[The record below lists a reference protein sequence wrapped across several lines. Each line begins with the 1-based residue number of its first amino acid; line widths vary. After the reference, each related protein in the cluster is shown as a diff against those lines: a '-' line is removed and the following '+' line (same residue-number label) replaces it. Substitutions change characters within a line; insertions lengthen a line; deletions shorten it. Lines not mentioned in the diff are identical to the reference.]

1 MNVKK
6 SVLEQKTDKQLEEYI
21 KLESRFV
28 PEAVKYAFE
37 ILQSRGK
44 EFSNDDI
51 ERINSLINFKN
62 PIKELIIHKNHIRS
76 SNFLFASVGL
86 GVINIFLSHEILNSG
101 FAKFIVI
108 CTLAF
113 LIGLGLLIR
122 KGSDWLKYLFLALMI
137 FGLFGLP
144 FMIQNMI
151 NNPIVGII
159 NILQTILQLLSLVF
173 LFMIPKKEEIE

>member
-1 MNVKK
+1 MIVKK

-21 KLESRFV
+21 KSESRFV
-28 PEAVKYAFE
+28 PEAIKYAFE

-51 ERINSLINFKN
+51 ERINSLIIFKN
-62 PIKELIIHKNHIRS
+62 QKKEYIIHENHIRS

-86 GVINIFLSHEILNSG
+86 GVINIFLSPEILNSG
-101 FAKFIVI
+101 FAEFIAI

-122 KGSDWLKYLFLALMI
+122 KGIDWIKYLFLGLMI
-137 FGLFGLP
+137 FGLLGLP
-144 FMIQNMI
+144 LMIRNMFT
-151 NNPIVGII
+151 NPIVGII
-159 NILQTILQLLSLVF
+159 NILQSVLQLISLFF
-173 LFMIPKKEEIE
+173 LFMIPKKEGL